1 MCKVRFG
8 FVSNSSSSSY
18 IIHKS
23 EFPSEEVFQEVINE
37 LRKLEIT
44 LNNDETLGEW
54 GDSGRTFDYNQ
65 NYLMVET
72 YYVYGHIHDAFLKAG
87 VDFEKI
93 PKYNMD

>member
-23 EFPSEEVFQEVINE
+23 EFPSEEIFNKVIE
-37 LRKLEIT
+37 SLRNLKRDLDDE
-44 LNNDETLGEW
+44 ETLGEW

-72 YYVYGHIHDAFLKAG
+72 YYVYDHIHDAFLKAG
-87 VDFEKI
+87 VDFEEI
-93 PKYNMD
+93 QKYNMD